1 MKDKLA
7 TVYDCCIVNLK
18 KIHDRAGN
26 LTVVEEN
33 IDLPFVVKRVYYLYD
48 VPSGADR
55 GGHAH
60 KELYHFMVAA
70 SGAYDVIVDDGRNKK
85 MVELNRPD
93 YGLYIPPVIWV
104 ELINFS
110 AGAISLNLVSEHFS
124 EEDYI
129 RDYNDFLKAREII

>member
-1 MKDKLA
+1 MKNNV
-7 TVYDCCIVNLK
+7 TVYDCCIIKLK

-26 LTVVEEN
+26 ITVVEEN
-33 IDLPFVVKRVYYLYD
+33 VDLPFEIKRVYYLYD

-60 KELYHFMVAA
+60 KELHHFMVAA
-70 SGAYDVIVDDGRNKK
+70 SGCYDVVVDDGRNKK
-85 MVELNRPD
+85 IVELNRPD
-93 YGLYIPPVIWV
+93 YGLYIPPGVWV

-110 AGAISLNLVSEHFS
+110 AGAISLNLVSDYFD

-129 RDYNDFLKAREII
+129 RDYQDYLNYRS

>member
-1 MKDKLA
+1 MNRNV
-7 TVYDCCIVNLK
+7 TVYDCCIVKLK

-26 LTVVEEN
+26 ITVVEEN
-33 IDLPFVVKRVYYLYD
+33 VDLPFEIKRVYYLYD

-60 KELYHFMVAA
+60 KDLHHFMVAA
-70 SGAYDVIVDDGRNKK
+70 SGCYDVIVDDGRNKK
-85 MVELNRPD
+85 IVELNRPD
-93 YGLYIPPVIWV
+93 YGLYIPPGIWV

-110 AGAISLNLVSEHFS
+110 AGAISLNLVSDYFS

-129 RDYNDFLKAREII
+129 RDYQDYLNYKS

>member
-1 MKDKLA
+1 MNRNNS
-7 TVYDCCIVNLK
+7 VYDCCIIKLN

-26 LTVVEEN
+26 ITVVEEN
-33 IDLPFVVKRVYYLYD
+33 VDLPFTIKRVYYLYD

-60 KELYHFMVAA
+60 KELHHFMVAA

-93 YGLYIPPVIWV
+93 YGLYIPPGIWV

-110 AGAISLNLVSEHFS
+110 AGGISLNLVSDYFS

-129 RDYNDFLKAREII
+129 REYEDFLNARK

>member
-1 MKDKLA
+1 MNRKT
-7 TVYDCCIVNLK
+7 TVYDCCIVKLK

-26 LTVVEEN
+26 ITVVEEN
-33 IDLPFVVKRVYYLYD
+33 VDLPFVVKRVYYLYD

-60 KELYHFMVAA
+60 KELHHFMVAA
-70 SGAYDVIVDDGRNKK
+70 SGCFDVIVDDGRNKK
-85 MVELNRPD
+85 IVELNRPD
-93 YGLYIPPVIWV
+93 YGFYIPPGIWV

-110 AGAISLNLVSEHFS
+110 AGAISLNLVSDYFD

-129 RDYNDFLKAREII
+129 REYQDFINFNS